1 MASTCGST
9 MALMAA
15 GVPLTRMV
23 GGISIGL
30 VTDGDEYRLLMDLS
44 GFEDFNGDMDFKVT
58 GTSEGVTAI
67 QLDVKI
73 EGLTM
78 QMVEETMKKA
88 EVGYLAVIEG
98 MKEVISEPAA
108 QISKYAPLLEM
119 LQVDV
124 DQIGTIIGPSGK
136 TIKKICADTGAEVD
150 IDDDGKVYI
159 SGVDHEGVY
168 KAKSIIR
175 AMTTEVKTGD
185 EFKGTV
191 VRIMPFGAFIE
202 LVPGRDGLLHISNV
216 AEHRI
221 DRVEDVLNIGDEVPV
236 KIREVD
242 EQGKINLLRTD
253 IAPPPPRRDD
263 RGGRGGGGDRPR
275 GGRDDHRDRNDRNR
289 GGNRGR

>member
-1 MASTCGST
+1 
-9 MALMAA
+9 
-15 GVPLTRMV
+15 
-23 GGISIGL
+23 
-30 VTDGDEYRLLMDLS
+30 
-44 GFEDFNGDMDFKVT
+44 
-58 GTSEGVTAI
+58 VTAI

-88 EVGYLAVIEG
+88 ETGYLAVIEG
-98 MKEVISEPAA
+98 MKEVIAEPAA
-108 QISKYAPLLEM
+108 QISQFAPLLEM
-119 LQVDV
+119 IQIDV
-124 DQIGTIIGPSGK
+124 DQIGTVIGPSGK

-150 IDDDGKVYI
+150 IDEDGKVYV

-185 EFKGTV
+185 EFKGSV

-221 DRVEDVLNIGDEVPV
+221 DRVEDVLNIGDTVPV
-236 KIREVD
+236 KVREVD

-263 RGGRGGGGDRPR
+263 RGGGRDRGGD
-275 GGRDDHRDRNDRNR
+275 R
-289 GGNRGR
+289 GGNRGGRDRDDRGGRRDRR